1 MSNMNIDDISKLD
14 FNDIYN
20 LNKSGKY
27 VINKRIYK
35 FDPKSGK
42 YFALDRIDH
51 IDGNQYNV
59 V

>member
-27 VINKRIYK
+27 VINKRIYR

-42 YFALDRIDH
+42 YFPQSQLLNH
-51 IDGNQYNV
+51 S
-59 V
+59 